1 MKTDDYLTIAE
12 MWFERD
18 DATQAEIF
26 VNRASH
32 MIYDERIQLE
42 SQLRYKRAFI
52 KVSDSKRDYTNAAQG
67 YYNLS
72 TEKGVDAAEANEL
85 FNLGLVC
92 SILAPAG
99 PRKDR
104 LLTLLLKDERAKLSV
119 HQDLL

>member
-1 MKTDDYLTIAE
+1 MTLAE
-12 MWFERD
+12 MWFEKD